1 MAECCAAKG
10 YEETTVAD
18 VCAAAGVSRESFER
32 IFADKNECLGATME
46 SVVAEAWRALESVR
60 SPDKSWGVT
69 LRDGCVALLGFFAD
83 RPACAY
89 VVLFEAP
96 MAAGRA
102 GALAA
107 SSRAGLLAYLEE
119 GRKQAELGIPV
130 SAARGALAGVEALI
144 AARLLAG
151 EAERLPELVPDAVY
165 MLAVPFLGVGEAQ
178 RLVTGPAGRGH
189 LRAVA

>member
-10 YEETTVAD
+10 YEETTVPD
-18 VCAAAGVSRESFER
+18 VCAAAGVSPESFER
-32 IFADKNECLGATME
+32 TFADKSECLGATME
-46 SVVAEAWRALESVR
+46 SAVAEAWRALESVR
-60 SPDKSWGVT
+60 SPDKPWGVT

-96 MAAGRA
+96 MAVGRA

-107 SSRAGLLAYLEE
+107 SSRAALLDYLEQ
-119 GRKQAELGIPV
+119 GREQTRLEI
-130 SAARGALAGVEALI
+130 SEIAARGALAGVETLI
-144 AARLLAG
+144 AGRLLAG
-151 EAERLPELVPDAVY
+151 EAERLSELAPDVVY
-165 MLAVPFLGVGEAQ
+165 MLAVPFLGTGEAQ
-178 RLVTGPAGRGH
+178 RLAQRPDGRRR